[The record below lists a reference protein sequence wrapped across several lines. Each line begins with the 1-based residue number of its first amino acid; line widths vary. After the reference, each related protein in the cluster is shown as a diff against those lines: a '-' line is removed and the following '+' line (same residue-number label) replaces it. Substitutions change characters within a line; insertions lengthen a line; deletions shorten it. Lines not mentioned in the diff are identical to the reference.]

1 MKTKIQFQK
10 KAIMLSIILG
20 LHVMSHRINAQLI
33 ADFESFNT
41 NPPGY
46 FAPGTTTVFTAPGMV
61 FPYQWNTAFGGYWAG
76 GWAYTNVY
84 DSTTAGFTNLYG
96 VKAYK
101 GYNQSAVYAV
111 GQDQAHMILSLPGS
125 TLSGFYVTNT
135 TYAYKAIKFGDA
147 FCRKFGDTTGTFSGG
162 MYPQGGYP
170 DYFKL
175 RIKAFRNGILQPD
188 SIQFYLADYRTAG
201 TSNDFVLN
209 QWAWCSTS
217 ALGRADSLEMR
228 LFSSDIGSFGI
239 NTPLFFAIDQVTL
252 IAPQAALYTN
262 ASNVNMHRYDPQLHC
277 FTRSVADDTIE
288 YQLWSVQGNVLFQG
302 TWSMINTFVNSGLS
316 NGYYILKIKALNY
329 TTQIRC
335 IINQ

>member
-1 MKTKIQFQK
+1 
-10 KAIMLSIILG
+10 MLGVHLASN
-20 LHVMSHRINAQLI
+20 RINAQLI

-46 FAPGTTTVFTAPGMV
+46 FAPGTTTVFTAPGFI

-76 GWAYTNVY
+76 GWAYTNAY

-96 VKAYK
+96 VKAYS

-111 GQDQAHMILSLPGS
+111 GQDQAHMVLSLPGS
-125 TLSGFYVTNT
+125 TLSGFYITNT

-147 FCRKFGDTTGTFSGG
+147 FCRKFGDTSGTFSGG

-175 RIKAFRNGILQPD
+175 RIKAFRNGMLQSD
-188 SIQFYLADYRTAG
+188 SIEFYLADYRSAG

-239 NTPLFFAIDQVTL
+239 NTPLFFAIDEVTL
-252 IAPQAALYTN
+252 NAPKAALS
-262 ASNVNMHRYDPQLHC
+262 SNPSVLNTHRYNSQLHC
-277 FTRSVADDTIE
+277 FTRSTADDTIE
-288 YQLWSVQGNVLFQG
+288 YQLCSVQGTMLFKG
-302 TWSMINTFVNSGLS
+302 DWNALNAFVNSELHYGF
-316 NGYYILKIKALNY
+316 YILNIKALNY

-335 IINQ
+335 ILYQ